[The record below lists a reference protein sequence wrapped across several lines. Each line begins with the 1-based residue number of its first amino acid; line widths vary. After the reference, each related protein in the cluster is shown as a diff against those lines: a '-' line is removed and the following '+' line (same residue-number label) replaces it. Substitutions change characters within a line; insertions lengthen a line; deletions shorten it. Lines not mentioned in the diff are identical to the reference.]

1 MGNVIPFDEGKRKR
15 GNKSNSDNKKS
26 KIVTEKITTECPA
39 VLNLLKEGSR
49 TDVDYA
55 DMEPEK
61 KIEYWKNIE
70 KEEEERFQCK
80 YSDVLA
86 AMPVS
91 AGEKMQYFA
100 KVMLYLLSDI
110 FHSSNWDIR
119 FDTWLDFCE
128 FYMSGFDSAYS
139 DYIKENKEFEKEY
152 QYKFRAMAAEEL
164 EEELVDCLEKIVEKC
179 PEKKEDDKTAM
190 MYQAAKLFE
199 LQELLSDLFYMEV
212 TKD

>member
-1 MGNVIPFDEGKRKR
+1 MGNVILFGKLKKNMKEFNQ
-15 GNKSNSDNKKS
+15 NKKKS
-26 KIVTEKITTECPA
+26 KIATEKATKGCPK
-39 VLNLLKEGSR
+39 VLDSLREGSSI
-49 TDVDYA
+49 DINYA
-55 DMEPEK
+55 DMEPDE

-100 KVMLYLLSDI
+100 KVMLHLLSDI